1 MKILF
6 TTDLHGYK
14 WKYERIFEIAIA
26 NQAKV
31 VVNSG
36 DMLPLNEPP
45 EQRKFITSYLEKYFA
60 RFNSEKIYYLCFLGN
75 DDFKVLDN
83 IFEKTCN
90 KYPFIANLA
99 QSIYRIED
107 FEFIGMN
114 WITDLPSR
122 LKDRCRMDIEHHICP
137 VQYGAGILSAPNGWK
152 EIDDWFTYAKTL
164 PTIEDE
170 LTRLPQPENMRRS
183 VYVMHMPPFGIGLD
197 KCWGGEEAG
206 SKAIYNFLN
215 EHQPKLSLHG
225 HIHESPEVTGK
236 WCAKVGNTLCLQPG
250 QPPEDELAYVT
261 IDFSSTMKFDREIEH
276 YDTYLWLHD
285 KL

>member
-1 MKILF
+1 M
-6 TTDLHGYK
+6 
-14 WKYERIFEIAIA
+14 
-26 NQAKV
+26 
-31 VVNSG
+31 
-36 DMLPLNEPP
+36 P
-45 EQRKFITSYLEKYFA
+45 
-60 RFNSEKIYYLCFLGN
+60 C
-75 DDFKVLDN
+75 
-83 IFEKTCN
+83 
-90 KYPFIANLA
+90 
-99 QSIYRIED
+99 SI
-107 FEFIGMN
+107 
-114 WITDLPSR
+114 W
-122 LKDRCRMDIEHHICP
+122 CRDIK
-137 VQYGAGILSAPNGWK
+137 GWN
-152 EIDDWFTYAKTL
+152 EIDDWFSYAKTL

-183 VYVMHMPPFGIGLD
+183 VYVMHMPPFGIVLD

-206 SKAIYNFLN
+206 PKAIYNFLKK
-215 EHQPKLSLHG
+215 HQSKLSLHG